1 MKKVVC
7 LMLALFVCISLV
19 CPVYASGFKSSPEV
33 DGSDCSNGHNFVN
46 GVCTGCGAVED
57 SSGCSN
63 GHNFVNGVCTEC
75 GTVEG
80 APETGDNNVLGVW
93 MITMAIAAAGLV
105 VVTCVYRKKFASR

>member
-46 GVCTGCGAVED
+46 GVCT
-57 SSGCSN
+57 
-63 GHNFVNGVCTEC
+63 EC

-80 APETGDNNVLGVW
+80 APETGDNNILGVW
-93 MITMAIAAAGLV
+93 MIVMAIAAAGLV